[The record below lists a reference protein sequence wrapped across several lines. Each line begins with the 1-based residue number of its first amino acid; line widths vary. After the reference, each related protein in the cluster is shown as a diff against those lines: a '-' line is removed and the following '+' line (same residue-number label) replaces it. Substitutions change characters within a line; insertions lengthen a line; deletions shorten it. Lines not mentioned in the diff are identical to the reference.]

1 LAIPLGIR
9 GGVLLLKRRPVGYL
23 LAAVALVKTTTLDLG
38 LVVGQV
44 ALVITMAVSGLPVV
58 IAEAAFA
65 VIATILCGAAIRRQL
80 VICRRPG

>member
-1 LAIPLGIR
+1 M
-9 GGVLLLKRRPVGYL
+9 LLLKRRPVGYL

>member
-44 ALVITMAVSGLPVV
+44 ALVITMAVSGLPV
-58 IAEAAFA
+58 
-65 VIATILCGAAIRRQL
+65 
-80 VICRRPG
+80 